1 MWEADELAVLLGPF
15 VLFFAIKKPFVGLVI
30 GVLTL
35 KLYTK
40 VKYTKQAGYIQH
52 FFIKKGVLP
61 LKKLPVGYKLYL

>member
-15 VLFFAIKKPFVGLVI
+15 VLFFAIKKPFIGLVI
-30 GVLTL
+30 GVLAL

-52 FFIKKGVLP
+52 FFVKKGVLS
-61 LKKLPVGYKLYL
+61 LKELPAGYKLYL